1 MKKFSGAH
9 ENSHSK
15 NTGLNPG
22 SVEGSAGV
30 SSPQDGFAMANSQ
43 SCAETKLEACSNL
56 TTRYPRLVE
65 LFARTDRSTSRRAV
79 AKASTAPALRLAEVA
94 KLVQPQLEQV
104 ETRIAQQASAFDPA
118 IEGYVVYAV
127 GSRGKRLRPLLTL
140 LVGGA
145 TGMIDSRHIDL
156 AVIVELIHIATLVHD
171 DVMDEAEKRRSQPT
185 PNARWGNS
193 LSVLLGD
200 CLFAHALTISTDFEN
215 SNIGRAI
222 ARTATTVCSGEMIQ
236 TQRRFDLNLTV
247 EDYLRIVQMKTGSLF
262 SAAAELAA
270 VISDADPN
278 VIETFKNYGFQVG
291 TAYQIYDD
299 CVDLAGT
306 ESVTGKTLGTDLRK
320 GKFTLPVLIFLRS
333 ASEFERERCC
343 QLVLDEKIEEMIEL
357 LKNGANNGALNES
370 IAAGSD
376 LIREAQGGL
385 DGIGSNPY
393 AKALFFLGDAL
404 CEMFDQLRV
413 C

>member
-1 MKKFSGAH
+1 VKLFAQSQTSTTHRAISGA
-9 ENSHSK
+9 S
-15 NTGLNPG
+15 G
-22 SVEGSAGV
+22 S
-30 SSPQDGFAMANSQ
+30 
-43 SCAETKLEACSNL
+43 
-56 TTRYPRLVE
+56 
-65 LFARTDRSTSRRAV
+65 
-79 AKASTAPALRLAEVA
+79 PALCLAEVA
-94 KLVQPQLEQV
+94 NLVQPHLDQV
-104 ETRIAQQASAFDPA
+104 ETRIAQQAAAFDPA

-127 GSRGKRLRPLLTL
+127 GSRGKRLRPLLAL
-140 LVGGA
+140 LAGGA
-145 TGMIDSRHIDL
+145 TGTINSGHVDL

-171 DVMDEAEKRRSQPT
+171 DVMDEAEQRRAQPT
-185 PNARWGNS
+185 ANARWGNS

-200 CLFAHALTISTDFEN
+200 CLFAHALTLSTNFEN
-215 SNIGRAI
+215 SDISRAI
-222 ARTATTVCSGEMIQ
+222 ARTAATVCSGEMVQ

-247 EDYLRIVQMKTGSLF
+247 EDYLRIVEMKTGSLF

-270 VISDADPN
+270 MISGADPKM
-278 VIETFKNYGFQVG
+278 IETFKNFGFQIG

-376 LIREAQGGL
+376 LIRKAQRALGGVA
-385 DGIGSNPY
+385 SNRY
-393 AKALFFLGDAL
+393 TDALFSLGDAV
-404 CEMFDQLRV
+404 CHMFDQLRV
-413 C
+413 

>member
-1 MKKFSGAH
+1 MASG
-9 ENSHSK
+9 
-15 NTGLNPG
+15 
-22 SVEGSAGV
+22 
-30 SSPQDGFAMANSQ
+30 SP
-43 SCAETKLEACSNL
+43 T
-56 TTRYPRLVE
+56 
-65 LFARTDRSTSRRAV
+65 
-79 AKASTAPALRLAEVA
+79 LRLAEVA
-94 KLVQPQLEQV
+94 KLVQPHLEQV
-104 ETRIAQQASAFDPA
+104 ETRIAQQTSAFDPA

-127 GSRGKRLRPLLTL
+127 GSRGKRLRPLLSL
-140 LVGGA
+140 LAGGA
-145 TGMIDSRHIDL
+145 TGTINSGHIDL

-171 DVMDEAEKRRSQPT
+171 DVMDEAEQRRAQPT
-185 PNARWGNS
+185 ANARWGNS

-200 CLFAHALTISTDFEN
+200 CLFAHALTLSTNFEN
-215 SNIGRAI
+215 SDIGRAI
-222 ARTATTVCSGEMIQ
+222 ARTATMVCSGEMIQ

-270 VISDADPN
+270 VISEADPK
-278 VIETFKNYGFQVG
+278 VIATFKDFGFQIG

-320 GKFTLPVLIFLRS
+320 GKFTLPVLIFLSS

-376 LIREAQGGL
+376 LIRKAQHAF
-385 DGIGSNPY
+385 DGVAPNRY
-393 AKALFFLGDAL
+393 TDALFSLGDAL
-404 CEMFDQLRV
+404 CDMFDQLRV
-413 C
+413 